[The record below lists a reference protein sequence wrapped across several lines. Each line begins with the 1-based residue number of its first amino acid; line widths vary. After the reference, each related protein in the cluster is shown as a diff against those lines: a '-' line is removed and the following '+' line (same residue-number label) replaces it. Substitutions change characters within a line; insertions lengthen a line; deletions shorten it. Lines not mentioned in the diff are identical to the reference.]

1 LNEPLLIWGIVLIV
15 VGFLV
20 LGLEVF
26 VPSGGVLAVTSGI
39 IAIAGIVCLFRYDT
53 TWGLT
58 GTLAVVVIGPLM
70 GAFLLKIWPDTPL
83 GRRLVHG
90 DVTEEDRA
98 RAQMNE
104 QNERMERLALVGAE
118 GVAITTLRPVGTA
131 KIGTERME
139 VLSESGWITA
149 GTPVKVTAVDGLEI
163 KVRQI

>member
-1 LNEPLLIWGIVLIV
+1 MNEPLLIWGIVLIV

-58 GTLAVVVIGPLM
+58 GTLAVVVIGPLL

-98 RAQMNE
+98 RAHLNE
-104 QNERMERLALVGAE
+104 QHERMERLALIGAE

-131 KIGTERME
+131 KIGTERLE

-149 GTPVKVTAVDGLEI
+149 GTAIKVTAVDGLEI

>member
-1 LNEPLLIWGIVLIV
+1 MNEPLLIWGIVLIV

-26 VPSGGVLAVTSGI
+26 VPSGGVLAVTSGLV
-39 IAIAGIVCLFRYDT
+39 AIAGIVCLFRYDT

-98 RAQMNE
+98 QAHLNE

-131 KIGTERME
+131 KIGAERVE

-149 GTPVKVTAVDGLEI
+149 GTPIKVTAVDGLEI